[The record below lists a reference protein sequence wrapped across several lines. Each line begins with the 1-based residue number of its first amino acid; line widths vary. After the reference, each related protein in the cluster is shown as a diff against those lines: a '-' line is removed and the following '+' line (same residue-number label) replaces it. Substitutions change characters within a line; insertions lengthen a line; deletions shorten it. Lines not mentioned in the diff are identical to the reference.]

1 MLSPQVMGLA
11 ALGLAW
17 ITAVMIAL
25 DALIDAR
32 AMWKRLGEW
41 KTTLLQGTVVA
52 NELAVHE
59 VEQRVKQLDGDEP
72 GLVFF
77 DRKHVS
83 TVTGGLVSIGTE
95 QLEVTGARAPEV
107 WIDSDTRAAAAGCS
121 SQAAFDGMN
130 TSAQAAGGGLRT
142 VRTSIKS
149 GAQVWISGAKQGSK
163 VEATLVANFDPRG
176 WAKSRLARIAGMIT
190 LNFAWVAGGTVV
202 ALWPPVFGVVSTLGA
217 MVLIGHF
224 LGMTALA
231 MTFREKSR
239 TPAVAFLR
247 GTWRRAHAQAAVLAP
262 VSARSSGQPQ
272 VQLSTAMPPPV
283 SVEVKEPPRL

>member
-11 ALGLAW
+11 VLGLAW

-41 KTTLLQGTVVA
+41 KITLLQGTAVA

-83 TVTGGLVSIGTE
+83 TVHGGLVGVGTE
-95 QLEVTGARAPEV
+95 QLEVVSARAAEV

-121 SQAAFDGMN
+121 SRAAFDGMN

-149 GAQVWISGAKQGSK
+149 GAQVWISGAKQGAK
-163 VEATLVANFDPRG
+163 LEATLVANFDPRG
-176 WAKSRLARIAGMIT
+176 WAKSRLATIAGMIT
-190 LNFAWVAGGTVV
+190 LNFAWVAVGTVV
-202 ALWPPVFGVVSTLGA
+202 ALWPPVFGVVSTVGA
-217 MVLIGHF
+217 VVLIGHF

-239 TPAVAFLR
+239 TPAIAFLR
-247 GTWRRAHAQAAVLAP
+247 GTWRRGTAEPKLLAP
-262 VSARSSGQPQ
+262 VSARSSAQPQ
-272 VQLSTAMPPPV
+272 VQLSPAMPPPV